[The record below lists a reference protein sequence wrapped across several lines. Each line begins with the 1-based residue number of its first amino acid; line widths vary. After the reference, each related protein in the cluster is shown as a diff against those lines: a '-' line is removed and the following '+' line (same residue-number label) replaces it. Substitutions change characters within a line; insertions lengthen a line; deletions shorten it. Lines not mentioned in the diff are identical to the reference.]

1 MLSKALFLSISRHNR
16 NRILFSHSKL
26 DSLSPSP
33 QLNIPHN
40 ALHHLAIIVD
50 GNGRWAEA
58 RNMSRLAG
66 HKAGANKTMEMIKI
80 CFQEENIKVLT
91 LFLFSTEN
99 WRRPM
104 DEIQNIMVRLVAI

>member
-1 MLSKALFLSISRHNR
+1 MLSKALFLSISRHSR

-33 QLNIPHN
+33 QLTIPHN

-58 RNMSRLAG
+58 RNMNRLAG